1 MYFSGIKEKEMN
13 KIRFIHSLRNTTTF
27 SKSGFLVSATLGRS
41 SSIRVESRFPSRRRT
56 ERTHIFSAVSEN
68 LESRR
73 RRSWLWKCQCKI
85 TWTSTCFPENSK
97 MPSMPPLG
105 PKPPIPFSSSYLS
118 TSHHL
123 FSFFSR
129 FSHRNFSACVFP
141 VTAVESHEKSC
152 AIGHNEN
159 QGETDPR

>member
-1 MYFSGIKEKEMN
+1 MN

-85 TWTSTCFPENSK
+85 TWISTCFPENSK

-118 TSHHL
+118 LPLIISFHFFFL
-123 FSFFSR
+123 FLSSELLSMRFYGDRSR
-129 FSHRNFSACVFP
+129 ITC
-141 VTAVESHEKSC
+141 EKQC
-152 AIGHNEN
+152 N
-159 QGETDPR
+159 RW